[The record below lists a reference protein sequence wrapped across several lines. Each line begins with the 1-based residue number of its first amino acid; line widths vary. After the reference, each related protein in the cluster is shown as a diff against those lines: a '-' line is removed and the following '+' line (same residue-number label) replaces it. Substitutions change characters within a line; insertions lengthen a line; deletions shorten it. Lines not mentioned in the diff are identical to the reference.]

1 MSLSS
6 MLKGKRKR
14 EIDIKLQTILRN
26 MIPAKKQFSILSG
39 NEAFSTK
46 QV

>member
-1 MSLSS
+1 
-6 MLKGKRKR
+6 MLKGKR

-46 QV
+46 ASIKSPEF